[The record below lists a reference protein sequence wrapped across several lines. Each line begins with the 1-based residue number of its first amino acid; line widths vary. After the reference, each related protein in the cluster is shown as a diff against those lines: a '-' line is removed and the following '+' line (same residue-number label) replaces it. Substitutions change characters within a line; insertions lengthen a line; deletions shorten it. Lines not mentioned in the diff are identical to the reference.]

1 MKVLK
6 ITAVILV
13 FCFVLISCSESSVVS
28 INPPDWIISP
38 GSGWILNPP
47 GRDDPFFNRVVFT
60 QDNMIM
66 SFSYMDSVI
75 NVQEDADSVEEFF
88 GVDTYTLVLNDAAGG
103 SSTNEFTSTSDT
115 TMRLVMDESTTIET
129 LYLQ

>member
-28 INPPDWIISP
+28 INPPDWII
-38 GSGWILNPP
+38 GTWQ
-47 GRDDPFFNRVVFT
+47 DDPFFNRVVFT

>member
-1 MKVLK
+1 
-6 ITAVILV
+6 
-13 FCFVLISCSESSVVS
+13 
-28 INPPDWIISP
+28 
-38 GSGWILNPP
+38 
-47 GRDDPFFNRVVFT
+47 
-60 QDNMIM
+60 M